1 MNDEEQLYL
10 ARCPYC
16 GHTSGLVTTL
26 EMYRSSFWC
35 TRCSLSFKVDPL
47 HPQRIMPREKST
59 RYYDI

>member
-1 MNDEEQLYL
+1 MDTEERLYF

-35 TRCSLSFKVDPL
+35 TRCSKSFKVDPL
-47 HPQRIMPREKST
+47 HPQRTIPRRKNT
-59 RYYDI
+59 WYNDI